1 MKIFDIDPD
10 IRRAETLIS
19 DFYTDE
25 KYFHASKEKIFARSW
40 QLVGQADEIEN
51 LKPHTILEDFLEEP
65 ILITRNGAEFSCLS
79 NVCTHRGKILVEK
92 SCEASGIRC
101 GYHGRR
107 FDLRGKFLSM
117 PEFESVENFPSEK
130 DNLPRVPF
138 GIWEKFL
145 FASIDPVAP
154 LEDFLAEMKGK
165 IQALNLDDLQFAS
178 ARDYEV
184 RAHWALYCENYLEGF
199 HIPFVHQSLNQAVDY
214 GSYKT
219 ETFRFSSLQ
228 TALSV
233 ECPSSAGGFEREAFN
248 ASGTLALQSDE
259 TIAALYF
266 FVFPNL
272 MFNFYP
278 WGLSI
283 NIVRPL
289 KPDLTKVSYL
299 TFVSDKTKREKG
311 AGADLNR
318 VELEDQK
325 VVEAV
330 QKGIRSRFYER
341 GRYSP
346 TREQGTHHFHRL
358 IAEFMNGEEINRDE
372 RDKQG

>member
-1 MKIFDIDPD
+1 MNIFDIDPD
-10 IRRAETLIS
+10 IRRAETLVS

-25 KYFHASKEKIFARSW
+25 KYFHESKEKIFARSW
-40 QLVGQADEIEN
+40 QFVDHADQISTDVHPYT
-51 LKPHTILEDFLEEP
+51 LLEEFLDEP
-65 ILITRNGAEFSCLS
+65 VLITKKSEGFNCLS
-79 NVCTHRGKILVEK
+79 NVCTHRGKILVEN
-92 SCEASGIRC
+92 SCEAKGIRC

-107 FDLRGKFLSM
+107 FALDGKFLSM

-138 GIWEKFL
+138 GLWEKFL
-145 FASIDPVAP
+145 FASVAPVAP
-154 LEDFLAEMKGK
+154 LEDFLAEMREKV
-165 IQALNLDDLQFAS
+165 QAIDLENLEFVS
-178 ARDYEV
+178 SREYEV

-199 HIPFVHQSLNQAVDY
+199 HIPFVHQSLNDAIDF
-214 GSYKT
+214 GSYTT

-228 TALSV
+228 TGLSV
-233 ECPSSAGGFEREAFN
+233 PPAVAGGLNSREEPFDFDKN
-248 ASGTLALQSDE
+248 
-259 TIAALYF
+259 IAALYF

-283 NIVRPL
+283 NIVKPL
-289 KPDLTKVSYL
+289 MPDLTIVSYR
-299 TFVSDKTKREKG
+299 TFVSDKSKLEKG

-358 IAEFMNGEEINRDE
+358 IAEFMREN
-372 RDKQG
+372 